1 MPHKHL
7 TEYLTACTIMA
18 NGDIVQVPPGSFWKF
33 RYQNLHLV
41 IVQVPYGGFTI
52 LYIYRREG
60 AWGKV
65 FIFFSFTQKEVLNE
79 TKGGLGA

>member
-7 TEYLTACTIMA
+7 TEYLTAGTIMA

-41 IVQVPYGGFTI
+41 IIQVLYEGFS
-52 LYIYRREG
+52 L
-60 AWGKV
+60 
-65 FIFFSFTQKEVLNE
+65 L
-79 TKGGLGA
+79 